1 MISFES
7 AMELM
12 LEKIGSRRLPTEQVP
27 VLAAA
32 GRFLSSDVRSRI
44 DLPPFDKSAMDGYA
58 VPAGDLGGEFEV
70 RGIVPAGSPAGSA
83 LAPGTAVKVMTGA
96 PVPPGTERV
105 IMVEQAVETDG
116 RVRFDSPSSRTN
128 IRRQAENLAAGD
140 VIVKAGARLGP
151 LEIAN
156 LIDCGVSEIEVA
168 KRVSLFILSTG
179 DELVE
184 SFDQLSPGKIM
195 NTNGPL
201 LARLADRFGLKIAGE
216 EIVPDDPVLLKSALE
231 RAGAAA
237 DIVVFTGG
245 LSVGD
250 FDFVP
255 QAMQACGYQI
265 HFSRVAV
272 QPGKPLTFA
281 TDDTSLLLG
290 LPGNPVSVY
299 LMFHLFVFRAAAI
312 ISGGDFTPKTVTVR
326 LAEPF
331 ERRSARRAAYQPYRL
346 GADGQA
352 VPVDYHGSGHLSAL
366 IEADGFIKVPQGV
379 TTIEAQT
386 EMPMIILE

>member
-1 MISFES
+1 MIPFES
-7 AMELM
+7 AMSLLQEK
-12 LEKIGSRRLPTEQVP
+12 LEPHRLPAERISVQS
-27 VLAAA
+27 AA

-58 VPAGDLGGEFEV
+58 VPPGDFGGEFEV
-70 RGIVPAGSPAGSA
+70 KGIVPAGKPAGSA
-83 LAPGTAVKVMTGA
+83 LAPGTVVKVMTGA

-105 IMVEQAVETDG
+105 IIVEQAVEKDG
-116 RVRFDSPSSRTN
+116 RVRFENPSTRTN

-140 VIVKAGARLGP
+140 TILKAGARVGP

-156 LIDCGVSEIEVA
+156 LIDCGISEIEVA
-168 KRVSLFILSTG
+168 RQASLYILITG
-179 DELVE
+179 DEVVD
-184 SFDQLSPGKIM
+184 SFDQLTPGKIM

-201 LARLADRFGLKIAGE
+201 VARLSDRFGLRIAGE
-216 EIVPDDPVLLKSALE
+216 EIVPDDPALLRAALE
-231 RAGAAA
+231 RAKAAA
-237 DIVVFTGG
+237 DIVVVTGG

-255 QAMQACGYQI
+255 QVITDSGMEI
-265 HFSRVAV
+265 HFSRVAI

-281 TDDTSLLLG
+281 TDDTTLLFG

-299 LMFHLFVFRAAAI
+299 LMFHLVVFRAVAV
-312 ISGGDFTPKTVTVR
+312 ISGGDFVPRSVMVR

-331 ERRSARRAAYQPYRL
+331 QRRSGKRAAYQPYRL
-346 GADGQA
+346 SADGLA

-366 IEADGFIKVPQGV
+366 IQADGFIKVPQGV
-379 TTIEAQT
+379 TKLEAQA
-386 EMPMIILE
+386 EMPMMILE